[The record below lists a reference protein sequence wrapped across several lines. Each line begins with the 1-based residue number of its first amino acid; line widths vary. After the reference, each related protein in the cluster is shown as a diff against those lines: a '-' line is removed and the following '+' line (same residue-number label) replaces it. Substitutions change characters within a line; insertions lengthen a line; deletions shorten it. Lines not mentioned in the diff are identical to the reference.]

1 MDFVFCGFFLFVLI
15 IGFIHI
21 VSIFEKWVLK
31 SKIPANI
38 IIIIPIS
45 GHMEEMEML
54 AREYK
59 AKYKHNEKVS
69 LLFLDMGMDKE
80 TRDICEIFCADNRNF
95 ILCYYHQIDNILRK
109 NVVVK

>member
-1 MDFVFCGFFLFVLI
+1 MDFVFCVFFLFILT

-21 VSIFEKWVLK
+21 ISIFEKWVFK
-31 SKIPANI
+31 SKIPVNI

-45 GHMEEMEML
+45 GHMEEIEML

-59 AKYKHNEKVS
+59 AKYKHNEKVN

-80 TRDICEIFCADNRNF
+80 TRNICELFCADHTD
-95 ILCYYHQIDNILRK
+95 IMLCDYYQFHNLFQKNIVID
-109 NVVVK
+109 

>member
-1 MDFVFCGFFLFVLI
+1 MDFVFCGFFLFILI

-21 VSIFEKWVLK
+21 FSMFEKWVLK
-31 SKIPANI
+31 SKIPTNI

-45 GHMEEMEML
+45 GHVEEMEML

-80 TRDICEIFCADNRNF
+80 TRNICELFCADHTD
-95 ILCYYHQIDNILRK
+95 IMLCDYCQFHNLFKKNI
-109 NVVVK
+109 NIE